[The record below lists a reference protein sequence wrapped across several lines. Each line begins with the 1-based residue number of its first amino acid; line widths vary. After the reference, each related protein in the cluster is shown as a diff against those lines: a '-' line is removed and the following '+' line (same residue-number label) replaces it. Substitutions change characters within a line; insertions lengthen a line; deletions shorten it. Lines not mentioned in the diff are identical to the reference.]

1 MAAYLPLDLLSNVL
15 VQGRVSLG
23 GLCQLSCVS
32 KHWHK
37 ATSLAM
43 GHSSFRSLSLCVDVG
58 EHSSPLRRLV
68 GLEELDLCGRDAS
81 EFLSKLS
88 VEGVGGHVDEA
99 GILMCGRLRT
109 LGLGRARLETVKLF
123 CFLCRSLESVDL
135 SKTEV
140 GDDGVM
146 MMSLMLNLRELSLR
160 ECRISDVAL
169 DSMAQ
174 SSRNLEVL
182 DLSKCKGSLT
192 DGGVRSICGGCGKLR
207 TLVLSWCGQVTLGC
221 IGDMSRLSKLES
233 LIAAGLPCSSFPA
246 LECFSSL
253 TQLDMSVTRPFW
265 QISDAVVSSLPTSLQ
280 TLRLVGCGISDVGVV
295 SLAARMPALTSLDL
309 TGTRVSDRG
318 VSAISM
324 GCPHLL
330 VLRLN
335 SCSSVGDSGFACVAS
350 RLTSLRELDIKKSC
364 LVSNKG
370 LAELSISRHRD
381 GLHVLSVAHCGGV
394 SAEGLLRAIRKN
406 SGCGEVLRVLNVAGL
421 VVTKALLEAFS
432 ALPLLRWLNV
442 TDCILHDSSEE
453 SHNTPNMRSEHVPSY
468 EYATVILQLPAL
480 RMEGKH
486 VLKPRSLPMHST
498 ASFAHKSGFQSLETL
513 HTDRC
518 KGVSCLLRFVVAV
531 GAPALR
537 RITLS
542 GPEALGADI

>member
-1 MAAYLPLDLLSNVL
+1 VPAGEEGARPTQMAAYLPLDLLSNVL

-88 VEGVGGHVDEA
+88 SLSCCSTLTTLSVEGVGGHVDEA

-109 LGLGRARLETVKLF
+109 LGLRSCAIGNRQIVLLAST
-123 CFLCRSLESVDL
+123 LCRSLESVDL

-335 SCSSVGDSGFACVAS
+335 SCSS
-350 RLTSLRELDIKKSC
+350 EIQ
-364 LVSNKG
+364 
-370 LAELSISRHRD
+370 
-381 GLHVLSVAHCGGV
+381 
-394 SAEGLLRAIRKN
+394 
-406 SGCGEVLRVLNVAGL
+406 
-421 VVTKALLEAFS
+421 
-432 ALPLLRWLNV
+432 ALPVSPRA
-442 TDCILHDSSEE
+442 
-453 SHNTPNMRSEHVPSY
+453 SHH
-468 EYATVILQLPAL
+468 
-480 RMEGKH
+480 
-486 VLKPRSLPMHST
+486 
-498 ASFAHKSGFQSLETL
+498 
-513 HTDRC
+513 C
-518 KGVSCLLRFVVAV
+518 VS
-531 GAPALR
+531 
-537 RITLS
+537 
-542 GPEALGADI
+542 